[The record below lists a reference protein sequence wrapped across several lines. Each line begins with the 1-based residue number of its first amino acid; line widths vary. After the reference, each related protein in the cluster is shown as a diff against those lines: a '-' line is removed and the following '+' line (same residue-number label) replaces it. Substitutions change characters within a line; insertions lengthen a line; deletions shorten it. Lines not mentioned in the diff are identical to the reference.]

1 MEPHCGMRGPEGQKV
16 GLSPLGPFTK
26 EGGVLKDHSGHA
38 SKIRVLWRTE
48 LVGLLAA
55 VV

>member
-26 EGGVLKDHSGHA
+26 EGGVL
-38 SKIRVLWRTE
+38 RTTVAMLPTSEFFGE
-48 LVGLLAA
+48 LS
-55 VV
+55 